1 MPTFIVGSGIGDN
14 YATFILTFP
23 DVIWFK
29 SALMGALFELTNPAN
44 WIERGDVAV
53 SFATEESAQM
63 ISEVKVS
70 AFNPFPIGL
79 ILPFGSDTVPDGYLP
94 CDGSG
99 FSTTDYPELFS
110 VIGYSFGGSSGT
122 FNTPNLINRVPVGDS
137 GFYTIGDTGG
147 LREVTLT
154 TGEIPSHNHIADAPT
169 VFDPSHSH
177 IESSAVPTAITIGAG
192 VPAPSALPS
201 VGSTVAAFTGIS
213 VGAPNINNTGGDGA
227 HENMPP
233 FVAVPYIIYAGRV

>member
-1 MPTFIVGSGIGDN
+1 MTTFIVGSGVGDN

-23 DVIWFK
+23 DTTWFK
-29 SALMGALFELTNPAN
+29 SAIMGALFQLTEPDN
-44 WIERGDVAV
+44 WLERGDVAV
-53 SFATEESAQM
+53 SFAIEESAQM

-94 CDGSG
+94 CDGSTL
-99 FSTTDYPELFS
+99 SATNYPELFT
-110 VIGYSFGGSSGT
+110 VIGYSFGGSGDD
-122 FNTPNLINRVPVGDS
+122 FNTPNLVNRVPVGDG
-137 GFYTIGDTGG
+137 GFYAISDTGG

-154 TGEIPSHNHIADAPT
+154 TGEIPSHSHIADAPT
-169 VFDPSHSH
+169 VIDPTHSH
-177 IESSAVPTAITIGAG
+177 VEGTTIPTAITIGAG

-201 VGSTVAAFTGIS
+201 VGVTGASLTGIS
-213 VGAPNINNTGGDGA
+213 VLAPNINNTGGDGA

-233 FVAVPYIIYAGRV
+233 FVAVPYIIYAGRI